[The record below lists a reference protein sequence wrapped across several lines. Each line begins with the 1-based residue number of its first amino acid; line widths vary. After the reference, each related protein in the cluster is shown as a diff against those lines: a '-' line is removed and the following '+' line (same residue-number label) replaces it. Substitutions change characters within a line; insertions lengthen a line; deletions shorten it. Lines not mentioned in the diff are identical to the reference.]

1 MPRTIGAAMMESK
14 QKQLQKEYLKAIKDK
29 KPETLIRQLKE
40 KWIKAVENAKKTKS
54 ENIS

>member
-1 MPRTIGAAMMESK
+1 MPGTIGTTIMESK
-14 QKQLQKEYLKAIKDK
+14 EKQLQKEYLKAIKDK

-54 ENIS
+54 ENIN

>member
-1 MPRTIGAAMMESK
+1 MSRTIGTTMIISK
-14 QKQLQKEYLKAIKDK
+14 EKKLHKEYLKAIKDK

-54 ENIS
+54 ENIN

>member
-1 MPRTIGAAMMESK
+1 MPRTIGTTMMKSK
-14 QKQLQKEYLKAIKDK
+14 EKQLHKEYLKAIKDK

>member
-1 MPRTIGAAMMESK
+1 MMKSK
-14 QKQLQKEYLKAIKDK
+14 EKQLHKEYLKAIKDK

>member
-1 MPRTIGAAMMESK
+1 MPRTIGTAMMESK

>member
-1 MPRTIGAAMMESK
+1 MMELK
-14 QKQLQKEYLKAIKDK
+14 EKQLHKEYLKAIKDK

-40 KWIKAVENAKKTKS
+40 KWIKAFENVKKTKS